1 MDKGAS
7 VVTWLAGAGGA
18 SGTGGARAR
27 VLAVVLGSLMG
38 SLLLLLLESDKA
50 GSAGGGV
57 VGDISNLDLQRQGPQ
72 ERLAV

>member
-7 VVTWLAGAGGA
+7 VVTWLAGAGDA

-27 VLAVVLGSLMG
+27 VAAAVVVLGSLGG
-38 SLLLLLLESDKA
+38 SLLLLSGKA

-57 VGDISNLDLQRQGPQ
+57 VGDISNLDLR
-72 ERLAV
+72 

>member
-7 VVTWLAGAGGA
+7 VVTWLAGAGDA

-27 VLAVVLGSLMG
+27 VAAAVLVLVLGSLGG
-38 SLLLLLLESDKA
+38 SLLLLSDKA

-57 VGDISNLDLQRQGPQ
+57 VGDISNLDLR
-72 ERLAV
+72 